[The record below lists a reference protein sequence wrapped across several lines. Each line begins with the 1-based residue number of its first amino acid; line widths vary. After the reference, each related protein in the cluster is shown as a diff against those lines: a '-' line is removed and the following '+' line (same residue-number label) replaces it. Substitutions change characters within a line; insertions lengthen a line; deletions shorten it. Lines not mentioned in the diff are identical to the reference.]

1 MNKDKETQDD
11 LQHDVVMSAAK
22 IVLADEAK
30 AAKAKKDKEPVETDP
45 RIKTNEDG
53 ELIVDGVIFERKNPE
68 KVEAIDP
75 DPEKKRFGAPAI
87 QHKETKREIKDFQV
101 SRAIKGLAGL
111 GWKAAGLEKDWVQM
125 GRMGQADFLAGTVDK
140 DVLETGDDSAGAF
153 LVPTETASGIIEYLR
168 AKSLFRL
175 AGAVVLPNS
184 PQTFL
189 LNRATGVTTGYWI
202 GKGVQ
207 TSAISETEPT
217 FGQIRMDLKRIA
229 ARSKIDNNL
238 LRFSSES
245 VEALVRE
252 DIGTTLALQQDLA
265 FFTGAGGKEPTG
277 LLYWEDIVTSC
288 ITGAVGV
295 PDYDDL
301 YDAQNSVDG
310 RNGTYTTWLTHPSV
324 YNVLRKVTSGMGGY
338 MLEGD
343 VSKAPGKQLIGLPCL
358 TTTNWG
364 TSAYYIVLGD
374 FGQYYIAEG
383 GALEIKVLREL
394 YAEYDQTGLVGIQN
408 VDGAPRHY
416 ESFEILTGV
425 TLE

>member
-1 MNKDKETQDD
+1 MSEKTVMEDEV
-11 LQHDVVMSAAK
+11 QHDVVMSAAK

-30 AAKAKKDKEPVETDP
+30 AAKAKKDKEPVEPDP

-53 ELIVDGVIFERKNPE
+53 TLTVNGVTFERKDLE

-75 DPEKKRFGAPAI
+75 DPEKKRFGGPTI
-87 QHKETKREIKDFQV
+87 QHKETNREIKDFQV
-101 SRAIKGLAGL
+101 SLAIKGLAGL
-111 GWKAAGLEKDWVQM
+111 GWKGGGLEQDWVRM

-140 DVLETGDDSAGAF
+140 AVLETGDDSAGAF
-153 LVPTETASGIIEYLR
+153 LVPTVTASGIIEYLR
-168 AKSLFRL
+168 AKSLFRQ

-207 TSAISETEPT
+207 TSVISETEPT

-265 FFTGAGGKEPTG
+265 FFAGAGGKEPTG
-277 LLYWEDIVTSC
+277 LLYWEDIVSEPC

-295 PDYDDL
+295 PDFDDL
-301 YDAQNSVDG
+301 YDAHNSIDG
-310 RNGTYTTWLTHPSV
+310 RNGTYTAWMTHPSV
-324 YNVLRKVTSGMGGY
+324 YNVLRKVTTGAGGY
-338 MLEGD
+338 MLEKD
-343 VSKAPGKQLIGLPCL
+343 VSKAPGKPCWFAVPHD
-358 TTTNWG
+358 N
-364 TSAYYIVLGD
+364 
-374 FGQYYIAEG
+374 
-383 GALEIKVLREL
+383 
-394 YAEYDQTGLVGIQN
+394 
-408 VDGAPRHY
+408 
-416 ESFEILTGV
+416 
-425 TLE
+425 

>member
-1 MNKDKETQDD
+1 MSEKKVTQEDEV
-11 LQHDVVMSAAK
+11 QHDVLIRAAQ
-22 IVLADEAK
+22 LLLE
-30 AAKAKKDKEPVETDP
+30 KEEKETDP
-45 RIKTNEDG
+45 EVKANEDG
-53 ELIVDGVIFERKNPE
+53 TLTLNGVTFERKDP
-68 KVEAIDP
+68 VSPAAIEP
-75 DPEKKRFGAPAI
+75 DPEKKRFGVTPI
-87 QHKETKREIKDFQV
+87 QHEETKREIKDFQV
-101 SRAIKGLAGL
+101 SLAIKGMAGL
-111 GWKAAGLEKDWVQM
+111 GWKDAGLEQDWIRM
-125 GRMGQADFLAGTVDK
+125 GRIGQAANLSGAVDK
-140 DVLETGDDSAGAF
+140 AVLETGDDSAGGF
-153 LVPTETASGIIEYLR
+153 LVPTETQAGIIEYLR
-168 AKSLFRL
+168 AKSLFRA

-189 LNRATGVTTGYWI
+189 LNRATGTTTGYWI
-202 GKGVQ
+202 GKGVV
-207 TSAISETEPT
+207 TTAITETEPT
-217 FGQIRMDLKRIA
+217 VGQIRMDLKRIA

-265 FFTGAGGKEPTG
+265 FFAGASGNEPTG
-277 LLYWEDIVTSC
+277 LLYWEDIVSSC
-288 ITGAVGV
+288 ITPTIGV

-301 YDAQNSVDG
+301 YDAQNSIDG
-310 RNGTYTTWLTHPSV
+310 RNGTYTTWMTHPSV

-343 VSKAPGKQLIGLPCL
+343 VSKAPGKQLVGLPCL

-394 YAEYDQTGLVGIQN
+394 YAEYDQTGIVGIQN